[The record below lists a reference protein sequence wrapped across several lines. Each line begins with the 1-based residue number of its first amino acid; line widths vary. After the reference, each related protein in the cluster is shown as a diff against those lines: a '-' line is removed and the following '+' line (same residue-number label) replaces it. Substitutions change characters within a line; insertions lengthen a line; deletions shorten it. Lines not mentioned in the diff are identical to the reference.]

1 MSFVRRR
8 RRAAVLGAAVM
19 MALVVMPR
27 GSTTVLAG
35 DPDVN
40 GALAQQQ
47 DMEQQLAQQRTT
59 LASLVETQS
68 SLGSDLAQ
76 ISGDLAAVGI
86 AIDDAE
92 TRLQAMALELQDA
105 RAQLGVYRAQLTNLA
120 ANLGKIEADIGVST
134 ANLNA
139 RETLLQDHLRAAYRE
154 SQVSMLEVILSSQ
167 SFSQTAAVLGD
178 MLTLSDGDRQL
189 ADEIRNARA
198 QLQIR
203 QATLRQGR
211 TTLAGLEQAVAT
223 RTATLADQQRELDA
237 AQQALTE
244 KKAKLEKLQAEEE
257 AQLVA
262 AQADADAYRQKIA
275 DQEAALTGQAELI
288 ASLKQEADKLD
299 VAYHG
304 RFAWPLIGDFVVTQE
319 FGHTSFE
326 SFHSGIDLA
335 YTSPICGGPIYAAAD
350 GVVLADGRPNAQYG
364 DTGIGVIIG
373 HSQRL
378 QTWYWHLSREVV
390 SVGQTVRAGDIIGYE
405 GATGWA
411 TGCHLHFQVM
421 FDDQPINPRLYLP

>member
-1 MSFVRRR
+1 MSFVRH
-8 RRAAVLGAAVM
+8 RRAAVLGAAVIL
-19 MALVVMPR
+19 ALVVMPR

-47 DMEQQLAQQRTT
+47 EMQQQLAQQQAA

-68 SLGSDLAQ
+68 TLGSDLQQ
-76 ISGDLAAVGI
+76 ISGDLAAVGV

-92 TRLQAMALELQDA
+92 TRLRAMSLELQDA
-105 RAQLGVYRAQLTNLA
+105 RAQLGVYRSQITNLA
-120 ANLGKIEADIGVST
+120 SSLGRIEVEIGTST
-134 ANLNA
+134 ANLNT
-139 RETLLQDHLRAAYRE
+139 REALLQDHLRAAYRE
-154 SQVSMLEVILSSQ
+154 SQVSVLEVILSSQ

-189 ADEIRNARA
+189 ADEIRSARA

-203 QATLRQGR
+203 EATLRDGR
-211 TTLAGLEQAVAT
+211 TTLAGLEQAAAS
-223 RTATLADQQRELDA
+223 RAATLAAQQRELDL
-237 AQQALTE
+237 AQQALSS
-244 KKAKLEKLQAEEE
+244 KKAKLEKLQADEQ
-257 AQLVA
+257 AQLA
-262 AQADADAYRQKIA
+262 AARTDADAYRQKIA
-275 DQEAALTGQAELI
+275 DQEAALTGQSELI
-288 ASLKQEADKLD
+288 ASLRQEADKLD

-304 RFAWPLIGDFVVTQE
+304 RFDWPLIGDFVVTQE

-364 DTGIGVIIG
+364 DTAIGVILG

-421 FDDQPINPRLYLP
+421 FDDEPVNPRLYLP

>member
-1 MSFVRRR
+1 MSFVRR
-8 RRAAVLGAAVM
+8 RRAAVLGAAAIL
-19 MALVVMPR
+19 ALVVMPR
-27 GSTTVLAG
+27 GSTSVLAG

-47 DMEQQLAQQRTT
+47 QMQQQLAQQQTA
-59 LASLVETQS
+59 LASLVESQA
-68 SLGSDLAQ
+68 SLGSDLQ
-76 ISGDLAAVGI
+76 QVSGDLAAVGV
-86 AIDDAE
+86 AIDDAQ
-92 TRLQAMALELQDA
+92 TRLRAMALELQDA
-105 RAQLGVYRAQLTNLA
+105 RAQLGMYRSQITNLA
-120 ANLGKIEADIGVST
+120 ASLGAIEVEIGTST
-134 ANLNA
+134 ANLNT
-139 RETLLQDHLRAAYRE
+139 REALLQDHLRAAYRE
-154 SQVSMLEVILSSQ
+154 SQVSVLEVILSSQ

-178 MLTLSDGDRQL
+178 MLTLSDGDRLL
-189 ADEIRNARA
+189 ADEIRTARA

-203 QATLRQGR
+203 QATLRDGR
-211 TTLAGLEQAVAT
+211 TTLAGLEQAAAS
-223 RTATLADQQRELDA
+223 RAATLADQQRELDL
-237 AQQALTE
+237 AQQALNE
-244 KKAKLEKLQAEEE
+244 KKAKLEKLQAEEQ
-257 AQLVA
+257 AQLA
-262 AQADADAYRQKIA
+262 AARTDADTYRQKIA
-275 DQEAALTGQAELI
+275 DQEAALMGQSELI

-304 RFAWPLIGDFVVTQE
+304 RFDWPLIGDFVVTQE

-335 YTSPICGGPIYAAAD
+335 YTTPMCGGPIYAAAD

-364 DTGIGVIIG
+364 DTAIGVIIG

-378 QTWYWHLSREVV
+378 QTWYWHLSREIV

-421 FDDQPINPRLYLP
+421 FDDQPVNPRQYLP

>member
-8 RRAAVLGAAVM
+8 RTALLGAAVI
-19 MALVVMPR
+19 MALVVIPR
-27 GSTTVLAG
+27 GSATVLAG

-47 DMEQQLAQQRTT
+47 QMEQQLSQQRTA
-59 LASLVETQS
+59 LANLVQAQT
-68 SLGSDLAQ
+68 SLGTDLQQ
-76 ISGDLAAVGI
+76 ISGDLAAVGV

-92 TRLQAMALELQDA
+92 TRLRAMSLELQDA
-105 RAQLGVYRAQLTNLA
+105 RAQLGAYRSQITNLA
-120 ANLGKIEADIGVST
+120 TDLGKVEVEIGTSTTELNGREAI
-134 ANLNA
+134 
-139 RETLLQDHLRAAYRE
+139 LQDHLRASYRE
-154 SQVSMLEVILSSQ
+154 SQVSMLEVILSSG

-178 MLTLSDGDRQL
+178 MLTLSDSDRRL
-189 ADEIRNARA
+189 ADEIRMARA

-203 QATLRQGR
+203 EATLRDGR
-211 TTLAGLEQAVAT
+211 TNLAALEQAAT
-223 RTATLADQQRELDA
+223 ARAATLAAQQRELDA
-237 AQQALTE
+237 AQQALAE
-244 KKAKLEKLQAEEE
+244 RKAKLEALQAAEQ
-257 AQLVA
+257 AQLAA
-262 AQADADAYRQKIA
+262 AQTDADAYRQKIA
-275 DQEAALTGQAELI
+275 EQEAALTGQAQLI
-288 ASLKQEADKLD
+288 ASLKEQADKLD

-326 SFHSGIDLA
+326 TFHSGIDLA
-335 YTSPICGGPIYAAAD
+335 YTSPICGGPVYAAAD

-364 DTGIGVIIG
+364 DTAIGVILG
-373 HSQRL
+373 HSQVL

-421 FDDQPINPRLYLP
+421 FDDQPVNPRQYLP

>member
-1 MSFVRRR
+1 MSFVRR
-8 RRAAVLGAAVM
+8 RRAAVLGAAVII
-19 MALVVMPR
+19 ALVVMPR

-47 DMEQQLAQQRTT
+47 QMQQQLAQQQAA

-68 SLGSDLAQ
+68 SLGSDLQQ
-76 ISGDLAAVGI
+76 ISGDLAAVGV
-86 AIDDAE
+86 AIDDAQ
-92 TRLQAMALELQDA
+92 TRLRAMSLELQDA
-105 RAQLGVYRAQLTNLA
+105 RAQLGVYRSQITNLA
-120 ANLGKIEADIGVST
+120 ASLGKIEGEIGTST
-134 ANLNA
+134 ANLSS
-139 RETLLQDHLRAAYRE
+139 REALLQDHLRAAYRE
-154 SQVSMLEVILSSQ
+154 SQVSVLEVVLSSQ

-189 ADEIRNARA
+189 ADQIRTARA

-203 QATLRQGR
+203 EATLRDGR
-211 TTLAGLEQAVAT
+211 TTLAGLEQAAAS
-223 RTATLADQQRELDA
+223 RAATLAAQQRELDL
-237 AQQALTE
+237 AQQALNA
-244 KKAKLEKLQAEEE
+244 KKAKLEKLQAAEQ
-257 AQLVA
+257 AQLA
-262 AQADADAYRQKIA
+262 AARTDADAYRQKIA
-275 DQEAALTGQAELI
+275 DQEAALTGQSELI
-288 ASLKQEADKLD
+288 ASLKQAADKLD

-304 RFAWPLIGDFVVTQE
+304 RFDWPLIGDFVVTQE

-364 DTGIGVIIG
+364 DTAIGVIIG

-390 SVGQTVRAGDIIGYE
+390 SVGQSVRAGDIIGYE

-421 FDDQPINPRLYLP
+421 FDDQPVNPRQYLP

>member
-1 MSFVRRR
+1 MSFVRR
-8 RRAAVLGAAVM
+8 RRAAVLGAAAIL
-19 MALVVMPR
+19 ALVVMPR
-27 GSTTVLAG
+27 GSTSVLAG

-47 DMEQQLAQQRTT
+47 QMQQQLAQQQTA
-59 LASLVETQS
+59 LASLVESQA
-68 SLGSDLAQ
+68 SLGSDLQ
-76 ISGDLAAVGI
+76 QVSGDLAAVGV
-86 AIDDAE
+86 AIDDAQ
-92 TRLQAMALELQDA
+92 TRLRAMALELQDA
-105 RAQLGVYRAQLTNLA
+105 RAQLGMYRSQITNLA
-120 ANLGKIEADIGVST
+120 ASLGAIEVEIGTST
-134 ANLNA
+134 ANLNT
-139 RETLLQDHLRAAYRE
+139 REALLQDHLRAAYRE
-154 SQVSMLEVILSSQ
+154 SQVSVLEVILSSQ

-178 MLTLSDGDRQL
+178 MLTLSDGDRLL
-189 ADEIRNARA
+189 ADEIRTARA

-203 QATLRQGR
+203 QATLRDGR
-211 TTLAGLEQAVAT
+211 TTLAGLEQAAAS
-223 RTATLADQQRELDA
+223 RAATLADQQRELDL
-237 AQQALTE
+237 AQQALNE
-244 KKAKLEKLQAEEE
+244 KKAKLEKLQAEEQ
-257 AQLVA
+257 AQLA
-262 AQADADAYRQKIA
+262 AARTDADTYRQKIA
-275 DQEAALTGQAELI
+275 DQEAALIGQSELI

-304 RFAWPLIGDFVVTQE
+304 RFDWPLIGDFVVTQE

-335 YTSPICGGPIYAAAD
+335 YTTPMCGGPIYAAAD

-364 DTGIGVIIG
+364 DTAIGVIIG

-378 QTWYWHLSREVV
+378 QTWYWHLSREIV

-421 FDDQPINPRLYLP
+421 FDDQPVNPRQYLP